1 MGRPLSSEKKSPIP
15 NEIQCWSIVFFL
27 NNIWNRC
34 GGVRQKHVRQANQ
47 VIIYENGKIFLSIIE
62 YSSLSLN
69 VMNIHSCYPLQTTS
83 DYGCMVSTL
92 ILWKENEKKLKK
104 MILPSPFSLSELETG
119 VFAHFLRCDLLH
131 AKMKHCP
138 EI

>member
-1 MGRPLSSEKKSPIP
+1 MGGPPPLVWKKKSPIP

-83 DYGCMVSTL
+83 DYGCMVSTFMKGK
-92 ILWKENEKKLKK
+92 WEETKK